1 MPVFFIGDEQV
12 HNGLVTI
19 TGPLLDHLRDSL
31 RVQVGDTITVSDRH
45 RRRYVIEVEHL
56 DREQLRGQIQR
67 EEIAPVPH
75 VPTIV
80 IGQAL
85 LKSDRLDWVIQ
96 KATELGV
103 GRIVP
108 LLSQRT
114 VIRPRP
120 GRVASQLERWQ
131 RIALEAAQQAER
143 WDVPVIQPPCDAAAF
158 FDSQTSDDAKL
169 ILRERGLGESLR
181 SVELPSGPQ
190 SMIRMAIGPEGGWSS
205 EEVGQASA
213 AKFLPVTLG
222 ERILRAETAALAAL
236 ALIQSRLGELG

>member
-19 TGPLLDHLRDSL
+19 TGPLLDHLRNSL
-31 RVQVGDTITVSDRH
+31 RVQVGETITVTDRH

-56 DREQLRGQIQR
+56 DREQLRGRIQR
-67 EEIAPVPH
+67 EEIAVVPK

-80 IGQAL
+80 IGQTL
-85 LKSDRLDWVIQ
+85 LKSDRMDWVIQ

-108 LLSQRT
+108 LLSRRT

-120 GRVASQLERWQ
+120 DRIASQLERWQ

-143 WDVPVIQPPCDAAAF
+143 WDVPVIQPLCDAAVF
-158 FDSQTSDDAKL
+158 FDSEAPGSLNL
-169 ILRERGLGESLR
+169 ILQERGRGESLR
-181 SVELPSGPQ
+181 TVELPSGPQ

-205 EEVGQASA
+205 EELGRASA
-213 AKFLPVTLG
+213 AAFLPVTLG
-222 ERILRAETAALAAL
+222 QRILRAETAALTAL